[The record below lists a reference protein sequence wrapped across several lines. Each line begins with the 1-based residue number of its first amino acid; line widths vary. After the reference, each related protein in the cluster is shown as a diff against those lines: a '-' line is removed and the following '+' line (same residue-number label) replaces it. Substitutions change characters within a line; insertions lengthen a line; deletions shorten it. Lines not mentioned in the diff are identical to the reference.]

1 MRGKKHGSR
10 QQLQS
15 KGRMHGGSTQVTH
28 TSHTSLMAERELETF
43 GSGRGR
49 RRGEKHGSH
58 APPSVRPPSK
68 AAPAP
73 CHLPARP
80 FLWLYFRSFIPILF
94 QAAPTD
100 LYFIANFYT
109 HMTTFGVCHFLP
121 RQVGAAG
128 NTRQQRWFRS
138 RRQRLY
144 FRLAGA
150 TCRLIPGTK
159 RCNCFLRVVVR
170 FINTSMSTRAPART
184 N

>member
-1 MRGKKHGSR
+1 MEDQRRLLIQVILVSWRRESWKPLEAEEEDEEGRSMAPSR
-10 QQLQS
+10 LPRCVRRA
-15 KGRMHGGSTQVTH
+15 KLLLRLA
-28 TSHTSLMAERELETF
+28 TSPRVPS
-43 GSGRGR
+43 SGLDSAGPLDCITR
-49 RRGEKHGSH
+49 
-58 APPSVRPPSK
+58 
-68 AAPAP
+68 
-73 CHLPARP
+73 
-80 FLWLYFRSFIPILF
+80 RSFIPILF
-94 QAAPTD
+94 QEAPTD